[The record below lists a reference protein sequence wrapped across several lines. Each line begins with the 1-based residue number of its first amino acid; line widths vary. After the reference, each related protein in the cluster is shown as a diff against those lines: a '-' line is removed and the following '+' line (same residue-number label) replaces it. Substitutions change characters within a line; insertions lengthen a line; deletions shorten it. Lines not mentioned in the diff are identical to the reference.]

1 MVSVLLRVM
10 ILLLTICAA
19 GDAVAAPRRST
30 IGCILTADT
39 PHYQRMY
46 ADFVTMLAQRG
57 YDRQKLEIFLQVP
70 NPDQI
75 SWANAARKLK
85 GLDVDVIVAFGGA
98 AAHAAFREVRDIPL
112 VYVDVYSPIETGL
125 TRSMTMSGNHA
136 TGVSSKIPLITLFK
150 AIAET
155 RGVKTLGI
163 VSTVREAGSSAQA
176 SDARRTAA
184 QLGFSVRD
192 LTILTSSDIDTN
204 LPRILKGIDVL
215 FLTEAV
221 IVQKQLDRIVK
232 KATEAHVPVISVLN
246 DSASRGALF
255 SLAADPAM
263 QSEQAA
269 EMVVRVL
276 SGTPPG
282 GIPIEHPRRA
292 ELTVNLRAA
301 RALDITVPFN
311 VLSAVTKVIK

>member
-1 MVSVLLRVM
+1 MIPVFLRLL
-10 ILLLTICAA
+10 ILLLAFFAA
-19 GDAVAAPRRST
+19 ADATAAPRRSS

-39 PHYQRMY
+39 PHYQKMY
-46 ADFVTMLAQRG
+46 ADFVTMLAQKG

-98 AAHAAFREVRDIPL
+98 AAHAAFREVRDVPL
-112 VYVDVYSPIETGL
+112 VYVDVYSPVETGL

-150 AIAET
+150 AVAET
-155 RGVKTLGI
+155 RGIRTVGI
-163 VSTVREAGSSAQA
+163 VSSAREAGSSAQA

-204 LPRILKGIDVL
+204 LPKILKGIDVL

-232 KATEAHVPVISVLN
+232 KATESHVPVISVIQE
-246 DSASRGALF
+246 SAPKGALF
-255 SLAADPAM
+255 SLVADQTM
-263 QSEQAA
+263 QSEQAV
-269 EMVVRVL
+269 EMVIQIL
-276 SGTPPG
+276 GGTPPG
-282 GIPIEHPRRA
+282 RIPIEHPRRV
-292 ELTVNLRAA
+292 ELTANLRAA
-301 RALDITVPFN
+301 RALDITVPFS
-311 VLSAVTKVIK
+311 VLSIVTKVIK